1 MAMKYIYLIIS
12 FISALWLCGAHG
24 DPILLS
30 IGESWKTQVPSTNI
44 RVSSATVIK
53 ARVVGSELWVSGKKP
68 GEAWIEWGSK
78 KQQFIVLSAPDLFS
92 YRQLEEFLMNKKGLA
107 LSVVDG
113 KVTMSGKILRLSDW
127 KDLIRLSEEKNF
139 SFQFKAQVE
148 GELQHLMRDH
158 YATKFR
164 NESLPLPQVKFT
176 PNVQL
181 IFPKVSETQLTRIT
195 TLLKGHGLTPTFES
209 ELLTVAPS
217 VRLQVV
223 MAEVQKQWAENMG
236 FDWDLQAKAQLLPRF
251 QNLTQ
256 LMAELQA
263 LEHSG
268 RGQVLASPNLLCRH
282 GGQAEFLAGGEFPI
296 KLLKVRSSEVVWKKH
311 GVVLQF
317 KPLVDPNRN
326 IRIEMLTEVSLLDS
340 SLSVEGVPALR
351 TNRLQ
356 SQFDLREGKTIA
368 LSGLILQ
375 QLSEKREGLAE
386 LSRIPILGALFRSDE
401 YRQRK
406 SELIVFV
413 TPTLIE
419 NDDPSDTVQMPEDW
433 KNHEH

>member
-1 MAMKYIYLIIS
+1 MKYIYLIIS
-12 FISALWLCGAHG
+12 LISALWLGRAQG

-30 IGESWKTQVPSTNI
+30 VGDSWKTAVPSTHI
-44 RVSSATVIK
+44 RVSNPTTIK
-53 ARVVGSELWVSGKKP
+53 ARVIGQEIWISGKKV
-68 GEAWIEWGSK
+68 GDAWVEWGSK
-78 KQQFIVLSAPDLFS
+78 KQQFIVLTQSDLQSF
-92 YRQLEEFLMNKKGLA
+92 RELEKYMLNRKGLTLA
-107 LSVVDG
+107 VVDG
-113 KVTMSGKILRLSDW
+113 KVTFAGKVLRLSDW
-127 KDLIRLSEEKNF
+127 KDLVQFAESKNIN
-139 SFQFKAQVE
+139 FQMKAKIE
-148 GELQHLMRDH
+148 AELQSLMRDH
-158 YATKFR
+158 YTAKFR

-176 PNVQL
+176 PHTQL
-181 IFPKVSETQLTRIT
+181 IFPKANETQSQRIAS
-195 TLLKGHGLTPTFES
+195 LLKGHGLIPTFES

-223 MAEVQKQWAENMG
+223 MAEVQKQWAENIG
-236 FDWDLQAKAQLLPRF
+236 FNWDLQAKAQLLPRF
-251 QNLTQ
+251 QNLTE
-256 LMAELQA
+256 LMAELHA
-263 LEHSG
+263 LEQSG

-340 SLSVEGVPALR
+340 SLSVDGVPALR

-368 LSGLILQ
+368 LSGLIMQ
-375 QLSEKREGLAE
+375 QLSERSEGLAE

-413 TPTLIE
+413 TPTLVE
-419 NDDPSDTVQMPEDW
+419 NDDPSDEVQMPQGWE
-433 KNHEH
+433 NHGH

>member
-1 MAMKYIYLIIS
+1 MKYIYLIIS
-12 FISALWLCGAHG
+12 FISAFWLSVAPG

-30 IGESWKTQVPSTNI
+30 IGESWKTTVPSTNI
-44 RVSSATVIK
+44 RVSNATVIK
-53 ARVVGSELWVSGKKP
+53 ARVLGPELWVSGKKS
-68 GEAWIEWGSK
+68 GEAWVEWGSK
-78 KQQFIVLSAPDLFS
+78 KQQFIVLPATDLFS
-92 YRQLEEFLMNKKGLA
+92 YRQLEEFMLNKKGISLG
-107 LSVVDG
+107 VVDG
-113 KVTMSGKILRLSDW
+113 KVTLSGKILRLSDW
-127 KDLIRLSEEKNF
+127 KDLIRLSESKNLN
-139 SFQFKAQVE
+139 FQLKTQVE
-148 GELQHLMRDH
+148 SELQNLMRDH

-164 NESLPLPQVKFT
+164 SESLPLPQVKFT
-176 PNVQL
+176 PNPQL
-181 IFPKVSETQLTRIT
+181 IFPKVSETQSTRIT

-223 MAEVQKQWAENMG
+223 MAEVQKQWAENIG
-236 FDWDLQAKAQLLPRF
+236 FDWDLQAKAQVLPRF

-256 LMAELQA
+256 LMSELQA
-263 LEHSG
+263 LEQSG

-296 KLLKVRSSEVVWKKH
+296 KLLKVRASEVVWKKH

-368 LSGLILQ
+368 LSGLIMQ
-375 QLSEKREGLAE
+375 QLSEKSDGLAE

-419 NDDPSDTVQMPEDW
+419 NEDPSDAVQMPEDW
-433 KNHEH
+433 QNHEH